1 MLSNPRINRSV
12 DLKGKLLVLAAS
24 VNQIPIIERAQAL
37 GYAVLTLDNN
47 PQNPGHRIADEAVNC
62 DTRDLDSVIQIA
74 RREKVGGIIAAATDV
89 ALPTA
94 AAVGLA
100 LGLPAPSMKAAQTLV
115 IKSSFREF
123 QNKLGL
129 PAPRWAK
136 DPRAFTYPRPAIV
149 KPAAASGSRGIRIVD
164 DMDRLQTLFLEACE
178 ISLDGAAIVEEMLP
192 GSQHT
197 IEGIMSA
204 GRIAACLVTDRLTA
218 PAPYTATVGHRVP
231 STMNRNDQVSCRV
244 QIEAAFSELHYQN
257 GPFDADVVCGPDG
270 PVLIELTARA
280 GGNSL
285 MRLVSVASG
294 FPYIDYLVLNAM
306 GAWNRPIEDFHIR
319 PAGAD
324 VLGSAQAGILDYQ
337 PKAIDQL
344 RGEPWCEYLAVDLP
358 PLARVAAF
366 ADGRARYGEL
376 VVTAESKAE
385 VEERIREVKERL
397 QILVS

>member
-1 MLSNPRINRSV
+1 
-12 DLKGKLLVLAAS
+12 
-24 VNQIPIIERAQAL
+24 
-37 GYAVLTLDNN
+37 
-47 PQNPGHRIADEAVNC
+47 
-62 DTRDLDSVIQIA
+62 
-74 RREKVGGIIAAATDV
+74 
-89 ALPTA
+89 
-94 AAVGLA
+94 
-100 LGLPAPSMKAAQTLV
+100 
-115 IKSSFREF
+115 
-123 QNKLGL
+123 
-129 PAPRWAK
+129 
-136 DPRAFTYPRPAIV
+136 
-149 KPAAASGSRGIRIVD
+149 
-164 DMDRLQTLFLEACE
+164 
-178 ISLDGAAIVEEMLP
+178 
-192 GSQHT
+192 
-197 IEGIMSA
+197 MSA